1 MENLEK
7 TLKELNNEN
16 LYKIPVELVPCSYTV
31 ISDFLGPTIL
41 K

>member
-16 LYKIPVELVPCSYTV
+16 LYKILHIEKSKDNEKTRPFAT
-31 ISDFLGPTIL
+31 
-41 K
+41 